1 MVPPPDI
8 LAFSAQDNASGALNP
23 DSFFRMIKSIYPV
36 EAATEAYARS
46 IIRPVLVKEGE
57 LLVQSGSYCDHLYF
71 VEKGVLRGFVK
82 HGNRDITT
90 WITAE
95 NELVT
100 SISSYYNQIPSIEN
114 IEAIEDALLWAIHR
128 DHMQYMFSHFPE
140 INMIVRII
148 LEKYYQDAEE
158 RAYISRLSD
167 ATAKYHRFLNTRH
180 RLLNRVPLRIIASY
194 LGMTEE
200 TLSRIRSRLSML
212 P

>member
-8 LAFSAQDNASGALNP
+8 LDISGHENPSGALRP
-23 DSFFRMIKSIYPV
+23 DSFFRMIKSVYPV

-46 IIRPVLVKEGE
+46 IIRPVQVKQGDLLVK
-57 LLVQSGSYCDHLYF
+57 SGSFCDHLYF
-71 VEKGVLRGFVK
+71 VEKGLLRGFIRQEK
-82 HGNRDITT
+82 RDITT

-128 DHMQYMFSHFPE
+128 DHMQYMFSHFTE
-140 INMIVRII
+140 INVIVRII

-167 ATAKYHRFLNTRH
+167 ASAKYHRFLNTRH
-180 RLLNRVPLRIIASY
+180 HMLNRVPPRIIASY
-194 LGMTEE
+194 LDITEE